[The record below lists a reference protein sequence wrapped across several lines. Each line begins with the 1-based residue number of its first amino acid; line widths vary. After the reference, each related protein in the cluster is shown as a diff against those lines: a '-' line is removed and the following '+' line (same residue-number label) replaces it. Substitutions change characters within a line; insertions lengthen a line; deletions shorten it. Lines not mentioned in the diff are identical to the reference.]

1 MFTTDIQKLKNYYT
15 DHRMWQGIPG
25 IEVTKNGRIFA
36 TFYSGQ
42 KGETIGNYIMLVK
55 SDDDGKTFSEPIAAA
70 YLENH
75 RCFDPCLW
83 IDPKDRL
90 WLFWAIQPETAV
102 YGVCCDNPDD
112 NELKWSEVK
121 KIGHDVMMNK
131 PVVLSTGEWILPISV
146 WQRVNMAILDFMDS
160 KHTEG
165 AFAYKSSDNGESF
178 VKLGAAL
185 TPPKDAAFHE
195 HMIVELLDGR
205 LMMLLRTLYG
215 IGLSYSYDR
224 GKTWSE
230 VVDSGIKGPVSRFH
244 ITRLKSG
251 KLLLINHYD
260 FKERNNMTA
269 LLSDDDGKT
278 WKWKLLLD
286 ERQDVSYPDAKEQ
299 NGYIYIT
306 YDRERGD
313 DLKSIEEVYEKGR
326 EILIA
331 KITEEDIMAGEIV
344 SKGSYLKGIISK
356 LGKFYDEKF
365 SPYVDF
371 VSHTPYDAAEILVNI
386 SSKDKIIK
394 KLFELY
400 PVNCLNMHKLDTEKL
415 DLLIASFNE
424 SNSLENDKKIIKEII
439 ELIVNVTE
447 EKKEVLPVIERIKAI
462 IEGNVTE
469 EMSIKSIAKQ
479 VGMSY
484 NYMSYLFKKVT
495 GITVGEYRNELKI
508 TRAKKLLLTTDK
520 SIGDIAID
528 CGFSSSSY
536 FSERFLD
543 SEGMT
548 PTAYRKLHKI

>member
-1 MFTTDIQKLKNYYT
+1 MLITDTEKLKSYYQ
-15 DHRMWQGIPG
+15 DHRVWQGIPG

-55 SDDDGKTFSEPIAAA
+55 SDDDGRTFSEPIAVA

-83 IDPKDRL
+83 IDPLGRL
-90 WLFWAIQPETAV
+90 WLFWAIQPETQVFGV
-102 YGVCCDNPDD
+102 YCENPDSD
-112 NELKWSEVK
+112 NLEWSEVK

-131 PVVLSTGEWILPISV
+131 PVVLSTGEWVLPISV

-178 VKLGAAL
+178 TKLGAAL
-185 TPPKDAAFHE
+185 TPPKDAAYHE
-195 HMIVELLDGR
+195 HMIVELNDGR
-205 LMMLLRTLYG
+205 LMMLIRTMYG
-215 IGLSYSYDR
+215 IGVSYSYDR

-230 VVDSGIKGPVSRFH
+230 VVDSKIKGPVSRFY
-244 ITRLKSG
+244 ISRLKSG

-260 FKERNNMTA
+260 FKERNNLTA

-286 ERQDVSYPDAKEQ
+286 ERNDVSYPDAKEQ

-331 KITEEDIMAGEIV
+331 KITEEDIMAGKIV
-344 SKGSYLKGIISK
+344 SGGSYLKGIISK

-371 VSHTPYDAAEILVNI
+371 VSHTPGDAAEILINI

-394 KLFELY
+394 KLFEFY
-400 PVNCLNMHKLDTEKL
+400 PVNCLNMHKIDGEKL
-415 DLLIASFNE
+415 DILISSFNE
-424 SNSLENDKKIIKEII
+424 SGSIETDKKYIKEII
-439 ELIVNVTE
+439 ELISGAGE
-447 EKKEVLPVIERIKAI
+447 EKKEVLPVIERIKTI
-462 IEGNVTE
+462 VEENVTE

-508 TRAKKLLLTTDK
+508 TMAKKMMIKTDK
-520 SIGDIAID
+520 SISDIAIN

-536 FSERFLD
+536 FSERFLEA
-543 SEGMT
+543 EGMT
-548 PTAYRKLHKI
+548 PTSYRKIHKK